1 MGANRIDR
9 EELEAV
15 VAILRTQLPDLDFA
29 YLFGSAARGE
39 ATPSS
44 DVDIAVRA
52 GRRID
57 AMTRFRLQEAIAAR
71 LGCDVDLIDLASAST
86 VLRAQVLSDGRVF
99 FERHPIERERFEM
112 NVLSAYARLNE
123 ERRDILEDVRLRGTV
138 HG

>member
-1 MGANRIDR
+1 MGANRIDS
-9 EELEAV
+9 EGLEAV
-15 VAILRTQLPDLDFA
+15 VEILRTQLPDLEFA
-29 YLFGSAARGE
+29 YLFGSAARGD
-39 ATPSS
+39 ATRSS

-52 GRRID
+52 GHRID
-57 AMTRFRLQEAIAAR
+57 AVTRFRLQEAIAAR

-86 VLRAQVLSDGRVF
+86 VLRVQVLSDGRVF

-123 ERRDILEDVRLRGTV
+123 ERRDILEDVRHRGTV

>member
-1 MGANRIDR
+1 MGANRIDS
-9 EELEAV
+9 EGLEAV
-15 VAILRTQLPDLDFA
+15 VEILRTQLPDLEFA
-29 YLFGSAARGE
+29 YLFGSAARGD
-39 ATPSS
+39 ATRSS

-52 GRRID
+52 GHRID
-57 AMTRFRLQEAIAAR
+57 PMTRFRLQEGIAAR

-86 VLRAQVLSDGRVF
+86 VLRVQVLGDGRVF

-123 ERRDILEDVRLRGTV
+123 ERRDILEDVRHRGTV